1 MNFDLSPEQKD
12 IQARARDVATNI
24 VAAEARAI
32 DEQGRLPASVK
43 AALDGVGLLKAD
55 QLALVV
61 AVEEIAAASAT
72 AAALACLEDGP
83 SGDFAGLRGVPRQEA
98 AGDRQYLALGAVCL
112 GIGRA
117 ALTEALNAARQRGDR
132 PAGEP
137 SGPPHWALADA
148 ATEMDGARLLVH
160 AAASGAGVSAA
171 AAFVHAGGAAT
182 RAVDAALRLVGSDGF
197 RTGSVLERA
206 ARDVRSA
213 WLVLGSEDEARRLA
227 ADALLS

>member
-1 MNFDLSPEQKD
+1 MTFDLSPEQKD
-12 IQARARDVATNI
+12 IQARAREVATTI
-24 VAAEARAI
+24 VATEARAI
-32 DEQGRLPASVK
+32 EEQGRLPASVK
-43 AALDGVGLLKAD
+43 TALDGVGLLQAD
-55 QLALVV
+55 PLALVV

-72 AAALACLEDGP
+72 AAALACLGGGP

-112 GIGRA
+112 GIGRS
-117 ALTEALNAARQRGDR
+117 ALTEALNAARLRGDR

-213 WLVLGSEDEARRLA
+213 WLVLGSEDQARRLA

>member
-1 MNFDLSPEQKD
+1 MATT
-12 IQARARDVATNI
+12 IVAT
-24 VAAEARAI
+24 EARAI
-32 DEQGRLPASVK
+32 EEQGGLPASVK
-43 AALDGVGLLKAD
+43 TALDGVGLQQAD
-55 QLALVV
+55 PLALVV

-72 AAALACLEDGP
+72 AAALACLDGGP
-83 SGDFAGLRGVPRQEA
+83 SGDFAGLRGVPRQEE
-98 AGDRQYLALGAVCL
+98 AGDRQYLTLGAVCL

-117 ALTEALNAARQRGDR
+117 ALTEALNAARLRGDR

-227 ADALLS
+227 ADTLLS

>member
-1 MNFDLSPEQKD
+1 MTFDLSPEQKD
-12 IQARARDVATNI
+12 IQARARDVATNM
-24 VAAEARAI
+24 VAPEARAI
-32 DEQGRLPASVK
+32 DELGRLPAAVK
-43 AALDGVGLLKAD
+43 TALDGLGLPQAD
-55 QLALVV
+55 PMALVV
-61 AVEEIAAASAT
+61 AVEEIAATSAT
-72 AAALACLEDGP
+72 AAALACFDGGA
-83 SGDFAGLRGVPRQEA
+83 SADVAGLRGVPRQEG
-98 AGDRQYLALGAVCL
+98 AGNRQYLALGAVCL

-160 AAASGAGVSAA
+160 AAASGAGVAPA

-182 RAVDAALRLVGSDGF
+182 RAVDAALRLVGPDGF

-227 ADALLS
+227 AEQLLS